1 MMKAVGVLASV
12 REALRNLNPN
22 EVRESA
28 RRPFQLE
35 LHASTPRMY
44 EQMENF
50 FAPAHTFT
58 DARRA
63 EVSQLVRREASTDAA
78 GNTVIRVY
86 EKGLP
91 HSSGTGFTY
100 DTMNPDAVVQAILES
115 HSDLKLSLA
124 RQICP
129 FREQVTKEVI
139 WTVSKENALF
149 SIATAV
155 PSAVPLLSIP
165 WTVGEFASDTAVLT
179 ANQIR
184 MAFMLAAASDRTVGY
199 REQKAEIA
207 SLFAGAFGWRAIA
220 RELVGKI
227 PFGGGIV
234 PKAAISFAATYVVG
248 TSLERFYRVGYGFT
262 PEERKQAYQQ
272 AMERGKE
279 IAASLLK
286 SDKQK
291 PAS

>member
-1 MMKAVGVLASV
+1 MKTARVVAGV

-28 RRPFQLE
+28 HRPFQFE
-35 LHASTPRMY
+35 LHASSTRMY

-50 FAPAHTFT
+50 FAPAHTFS

-63 EVSQLVRREASTDAA
+63 SMSGLIVRNASVQST
-78 GNTVIRVY
+78 NVPVIRIY

-91 HSSGTGFTY
+91 QDSGEGFTY
-100 DTMNPDAVVQAILES
+100 DTMNPDGVVREILEH

-129 FREQVTKEVI
+129 FRGQVAKDVI
-139 WTVSKENALF
+139 QTVSKENALF
-149 SIATAV
+149 SLATAV
-155 PSAVPLLSIP
+155 PSIVPLLSIP

-199 REQKAEIA
+199 REQRAEIA

-220 RELVGKI
+220 RELAGKI

-234 PKAAISFAATYVVG
+234 PKAAISFAGTYVVG
-248 TSLERFYRVGYGFT
+248 ASLERYYRVGYGFT
-262 PEERKQAYQQ
+262 PEERRQAYQQ
-272 AMERGKE
+272 AIERGKE
-279 IAASLLK
+279 IVASLLK
-286 SDKQK
+286 T
-291 PAS
+291 

>member
-1 MMKAVGVLASV
+1 MKVARVVASV
-12 REALRNLNPN
+12 REALRNLNPR

-28 RRPFQLE
+28 RLPFQLE
-35 LHASTPRMY
+35 LHASSAHMY

-50 FAPAHTFT
+50 FAPAHTFS

-63 EVSQLVRREASTDAA
+63 GASQVVRRDTGPQPA
-78 GNTVIRVY
+78 GYTIIRIY

-91 HSSGTGFTY
+91 HDHGEGFVY
-100 DTMNPDAVVQAILES
+100 DTLDPDRVVRDVLER

-129 FREQVTKEVI
+129 FRAPVAKDI
-139 WTVSKENALF
+139 LLTVSKENALF

-155 PSAVPLLSIP
+155 PSVMPLISAP
-165 WTVGEFASDTAVLT
+165 WAVGEFASDTAVLT

-199 REQKAEIA
+199 REQRTEIA

-220 RELVGKI
+220 RELVGKV
-227 PFGGGIV
+227 PFGGGLI
-234 PKAAISFAATYVVG
+234 PKAAVSFAGTYVIG
-248 TSLERFYRVGYGFT
+248 ASLERLYRVGYGFT
-262 PEERKQAYQQ
+262 PEERKHVYQN
-272 AMERGKE
+272 AIERGKE
-279 IAASLLK
+279 VAASLLNQYK
-286 SDKQK
+286 SQRKG
-291 PAS
+291 